1 MLEYLFNDH
10 NDMAAAERESAIREI
25 LGRENSGPEFM
36 VAVDIMRAMV
46 ILYGAGWESD
56 VLDVVSGLWTVKNLP
71 MDKMGELHEK
81 FQDGVKILEKAGIIT
96 VQTSPRAYL
105 EEAKPVNEKF
115 YKTSDLT
122 TLMRLL
128 AADRYIDKYRFELTG
143 WVIPR
148 RE

>member
-10 NDMAAAERESAIREI
+10 NYMAAAERESAIREI

>member
-1 MLEYLFNDH
+1 MLEYSSVHFSVMSVAD
-10 NDMAAAERESAIREI
+10 RESAVREI
-25 LGRENSGPEFM
+25 LCRENSGPEFM
-36 VAVDIMRAMV
+36 VDTDIMRAMV

-56 VLDVVSGLWTVKNLP
+56 VLDVLSGLWTVKNLP

-96 VQTSPRAYL
+96 VQTIPRAYL

-122 TLMRLL
+122 MLMRLF
-128 AADRYIDKYRFELTG
+128 AADRYIDKYRFEMTG

>member
-1 MLEYLFNDH
+1 MLEYLFRHYISMTTAD
-10 NDMAAAERESAIREI
+10 REYAIKEI
-25 LGRENSGPEFM
+25 LSRENSGPEFM
-36 VAVDIMRAMV
+36 VAVDILRAMV

-71 MDKMGELHEK
+71 MDKMGELQAK
-81 FQDGVKILEKAGIIT
+81 FQDGVKILEDAGIIT
-96 VQTSPRAYL
+96 IQVSPRAYL
-105 EEAKPVNEKF
+105 EESKPVNEKF
-115 YKTSDLT
+115 YKTPDLT